1 MDYEFKELESID
13 IKPKS
18 PHELHSLTITQW
30 GRLGLRKDIKRALA
44 SQGIHYLFQI
54 LTAEGTELISWDQ
67 FRDKFRG
74 RKQSPSWFHGLQDY
88 ASGGGN
94 YTSEY
99 CQRWCNVQRQFLE
112 DSDREST
119 VSSVE
124 EDELEEDDGIL
135 YSGNDTGTDTSHD
148 TGNDTGHDT
157 GMEETGEE
165 SGADD
170 TELYPRLGSDIKIED
185 QMATDHRDKIQKTPL
200 LSNLLIP
207 KDEDDKDYILLDDD
221 TDIKKELMLGDVKIP
236 DNTPDMSNSEATYFY
251 TQELARVTSLAPP
264 RPPPARAWIATR
276 RLIETVG
283 ERKARKQAFVEEMT
297 RTYTFGPASH
307 RDVQKEFREID
318 FEKLEKARDRA
329 WVRDQQ
335 RAHQENERKRIL
347 QEQLDWM
354 KQRDEV
360 ISELRKRWLKRARQA
375 RLPGEA
381 MSVLESDSKD
391 PGHEIEELNRIPT
404 EVGAGSESVSSK
416 RKSPEKELVRELAK
430 AVKKQKRQVRR
441 AQAKRV
447 KERALERAQL
457 KEAAKRRLKSRQEK
471 RQSYEG
477 LEGAALDERL
487 MEEAIEVM
495 DRQCTPLV
503 TIAAPEDGLTA
514 SQSTIDDD
522 EDVKERISVEILD

>member
-1 MDYEFKELESID
+1 MDHEFTDSESID

-18 PHELHSLTITQW
+18 PHDSHSLTIAEW

-44 SQGIHYLFQI
+44 SQGIHYLSQI
-54 LTAEGTELISWDQ
+54 LTTEGTELISWDQ
-67 FRDKFRG
+67 FREKFRG
-74 RKQSPSWFHGLQDY
+74 RKQSPSWFHSLQDY
-88 ASGGGN
+88 ASGGGD

-99 CQRWCNVQRQFLE
+99 CQRWCDAQRQFLE
-112 DSDREST
+112 ASDREST
-119 VSSVE
+119 VSSAE
-124 EDELEEDDGIL
+124 EDELEEDDGIT
-135 YSGNDTGTDTSHD
+135 YSGNDTSTDTGHD

-157 GMEETGEE
+157 GMEETEEE

-170 TELYPRLGSDIKIED
+170 IEPYPSVGSDIKTED
-185 QMATDHRDKIQKTPL
+185 EMGTANTNIVQNLPL
-200 LSNLLIP
+200 LTDLLIP
-207 KDEDDKDYILLDDD
+207 KDENDKDYVLLGDN
-221 TDIKKELMLGDVKIP
+221 TDIKRDLMLGDVKIP
-236 DNTPDMSNSEATYFY
+236 DDRPDMSDSEAAYFY

-264 RPPPARAWIATR
+264 RPPPARAWVATR

-335 RAHQENERKRIL
+335 RVHQENERKRIL
-347 QEQLDWM
+347 QDQLDWM

-360 ISELRKRWLKRARQA
+360 VSELRKRWFRRARKA

-381 MSVLESDSKD
+381 MPVLEGYNKGPSQ
-391 PGHEIEELNRIPT
+391 EIVELNRILT
-404 EVGAGSESVSSK
+404 EAGAGSETTSSK

-477 LEGAALDERL
+477 LESEALNERL

-495 DRQCTPLV
+495 DRQCTPLA
-503 TIAAPEDGLTA
+503 TIVAPDDGLTA

-522 EDVKERISVEILD
+522 EDVKERIPIEILD

>member
-1 MDYEFKELESID
+1 MDHEFKDSESID
-13 IKPKS
+13 IKLKS
-18 PHELHSLTITQW
+18 PHDSHSLTISEW
-30 GRLGLRKDIKRALA
+30 GRMGLRKDIKRALA
-44 SQGIHYLFQI
+44 SQGIHYLSQI
-54 LTAEGTELISWDQ
+54 LTTEGTDLISWDQ

-88 ASGGGN
+88 ASGGDT

-99 CQRWCNVQRQFLE
+99 CLRWCNAQRQFLE
-112 DSDREST
+112 ESDRESS
-119 VSSVE
+119 VSSIE
-124 EDELEEDDGIL
+124 EDELEESDGIIH
-135 YSGNDTGTDTSHD
+135 SGNDTGTDTGHD

-170 TELYPRLGSDIKIED
+170 LEPYPFGSDIKAED
-185 QMATDHRDKIQKTPL
+185 QSTMDSRNSAQKSSL
-200 LSNLLIP
+200 LSSLLTP

-221 TDIKKELMLGDVKIP
+221 TDIKKDLMLGDVKIP
-236 DNTPDMSNSEATYFY
+236 DDRPEMSDSDAAYFY
-251 TQELARVTSLAPP
+251 TQELTRVTSLPPP
-264 RPPPARAWIATR
+264 RPSPARAWVATR

-329 WVRDQQ
+329 WMRDQQ
-335 RAHQENERKRIL
+335 RVHQENERKRIL
-347 QEQLDWM
+347 QDQLDWM
-354 KQRDEV
+354 KQRDKV
-360 ISELRKRWLKRARQA
+360 ISELRKRWFRRARQA

-381 MSVLESDSKD
+381 IPVLEGSSKD
-391 PGHEIEELNRIPT
+391 TGLEIEELNKLLAEAR
-404 EVGAGSESVSSK
+404 GSSELASSK

-441 AQAKRV
+441 TQAKRA
-447 KERALERAQL
+447 KERAQL

-487 MEEAIEVM
+487 MEEAMEVM

-503 TIAAPEDGLTA
+503 TIVAPEDGLMA

-522 EDVKERISVEILD
+522 EDAKERISVEILD

>member
-1 MDYEFKELESID
+1 MDHEFKDSEAID

-18 PHELHSLTITQW
+18 PHESHSLTISEW
-30 GRLGLRKDIKRALA
+30 GRMGLRKDIKRALA
-44 SQGIHYLFQI
+44 SQGIHYLSQI
-54 LTAEGTELISWDQ
+54 LTTEGTDLISWDQ

-88 ASGGGN
+88 ANGGGN

-99 CQRWCNVQRQFLE
+99 CLQWCNAQRQFLDE
-112 DSDREST
+112 SDREST
-119 VSSVE
+119 VSSIE
-124 EDELEEDDGIL
+124 EDELEESDGIL
-135 YSGNDTGTDTSHD
+135 YSGNDTGTDTGHD

-170 TELYPRLGSDIKIED
+170 LESYPLGSDIKTED
-185 QMATDHRDKIQKTPL
+185 QSTMHGTNSAQK
-200 LSNLLIP
+200 SSGLLIP
-207 KDEDDKDYILLDDD
+207 KEEDDKDQILLDDD
-221 TDIKKELMLGDVKIP
+221 TDIKKDLMLGDVKIP
-236 DNTPDMSNSEATYFY
+236 DDRPEMSDSDAAYFY
-251 TQELARVTSLAPP
+251 TQELARVTSLPPP
-264 RPPPARAWIATR
+264 RPSPARAWVATR
-276 RLIETVG
+276 RLIESVS
-283 ERKARKQAFVEEMT
+283 ERKARKQAFVNEMT
-297 RTYTFGPASH
+297 RAYTFGPASH

-335 RAHQENERKRIL
+335 RVHQENERKRIL
-347 QEQLDWM
+347 QDQLDWM

-360 ISELRKRWLKRARQA
+360 ISELRKRWLRRARQT

-381 MSVLESDSKD
+381 MPALEGGIKD
-391 PGHEIEELNRIPT
+391 TGLEIEELNKLLAEAR
-404 EVGAGSESVSSK
+404 GGSESASSK
-416 RKSPEKELVRELAK
+416 RKSPENELVRELAK

-441 AQAKRV
+441 TQAKRV
-447 KERALERAQL
+447 KERAQL

-503 TIAAPEDGLTA
+503 TIVAPEDGLMA

-522 EDVKERISVEILD
+522 EDAKERISIEILD

>member
-1 MDYEFKELESID
+1 
-13 IKPKS
+13 
-18 PHELHSLTITQW
+18 
-30 GRLGLRKDIKRALA
+30 
-44 SQGIHYLFQI
+44 
-54 LTAEGTELISWDQ
+54 
-67 FRDKFRG
+67 
-74 RKQSPSWFHGLQDY
+74 
-88 ASGGGN
+88 
-94 YTSEY
+94 
-99 CQRWCNVQRQFLE
+99 FLE
-112 DSDREST
+112 ESDREST
-119 VSSVE
+119 VSSME
-124 EDELEEDDGIL
+124 EDELEEDDGIT
-135 YSGNDTGTDTSHD
+135 YSGNDTGTDTGHD

-170 TELYPRLGSDIKIED
+170 MEPYPPVGSDIKTED
-185 QMATDHRDKIQKTPL
+185 QMTTDNMNKVQKPPL
-200 LSNLLIP
+200 LTDLLIP
-207 KDEDDKDYILLDDD
+207 KDEDDKDYVLLDDD
-221 TDIKKELMLGDVKIP
+221 ADIKRDLMLGDVKIP
-236 DNTPDMSNSEATYFY
+236 NDRPDLSDSDAAYFY

-264 RPPPARAWIATR
+264 RPPPARAWVAAR

-335 RAHQENERKRIL
+335 RVHQENERKRIL
-347 QEQLDWM
+347 QDQLDWM

-360 ISELRKRWLKRARQA
+360 ISELRKRWFRRARQA

-381 MSVLESDSKD
+381 PVLEGDSKG
-391 PGHEIEELNRIPT
+391 PSQEIEELNRILT
-404 EVGAGSESVSSK
+404 EARAGSESASSK

-457 KEAAKRRLKSRQEK
+457 KEAAKRRLKSRQEN

-503 TIAAPEDGLTA
+503 TGAAPEDGLTA

-522 EDVKERISVEILD
+522 EDVKERISIEILD